1 MNHQVTLL
9 DVPSFGHRFEIVLGR
24 LGCKYRYCDAAV
36 LDNDIL
42 HARREAQHFVQRE
55 MRTLKMQ
62 QRLEKKQEAKQMY
75 LNIWNLEIR
84 KSPTEENLHTYVESM
99 EKICELLDLKIPM

>member
-1 MNHQVTLL
+1 MTLL
-9 DVPSFGHRFEIVLGR
+9 DVPSFGHRLEIVLRR

-55 MRTLKMQ
+55 MQTLKMQ
-62 QRLEKKQEAKQMY
+62 ERLEKKQEAKQQY
-75 LNIWNLEIR
+75 LDIFNLDIQ
-84 KSPTEENLHTYVESM
+84 KSPTEDRFHRYLEGM
-99 EKICELLDLKIPM
+99 ERICELLDLKISA